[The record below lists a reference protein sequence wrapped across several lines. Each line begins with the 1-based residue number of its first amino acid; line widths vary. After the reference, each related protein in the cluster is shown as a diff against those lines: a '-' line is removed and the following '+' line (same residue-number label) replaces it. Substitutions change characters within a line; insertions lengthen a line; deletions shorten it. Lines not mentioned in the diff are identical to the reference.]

1 MLHLFASN
9 FFHSGHLPKNGELA
23 SWFEPLLPSQ
33 LSVVA
38 AKLAPLLDA
47 NRVTA
52 EGTMRQSNSKD
63 RPCVLCVSLK
73 VPLSWVA

>member
-1 MLHLFASN
+1 MLRLFTSD
-9 FFHSGHLPKNGELA
+9 FFHSGHLPKNGEFA
-23 SWFEPLLPSQ
+23 SSFESLLPSQ
-33 LSVVA
+33 LFLVA
-38 AKLAPLLDA
+38 AKLAPLLDG

-63 RPCVLCVSLK
+63 PTYFLSVSLK